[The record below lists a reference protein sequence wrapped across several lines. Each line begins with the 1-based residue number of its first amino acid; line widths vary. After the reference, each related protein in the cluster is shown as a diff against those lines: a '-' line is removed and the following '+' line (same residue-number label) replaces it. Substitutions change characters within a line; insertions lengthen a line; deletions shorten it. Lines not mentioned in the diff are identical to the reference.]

1 MSEIEAPEIAEQQF
15 NLTPHPRILAMLG
28 EIVLPQWKC
37 LAELIDNAVDSFLE
51 VQRSNQPITN
61 PRITITTP
69 TSAVQNPRIVVL
81 DNGPGMDMATLE
93 KAARAGWT
101 GNDPINNL
109 GMFGMGFNIAT
120 ARLGTLTRV
129 WSTVA
134 GDGEWIGLEIDFEIL
149 MRQRHFRTPILRRAK
164 ADPSE
169 HGTEVSV
176 ERLKPEQR
184 EWLTRAANLSKIRR
198 DLAQAYSAMLRPN
211 GVPIAFGLM
220 VNG

>member
-1 MSEIEAPEIAEQQF
+1 MTTNNNDFDLS
-15 NLTPHPRILAMLG
+15 PHPRILPMLG
-28 EIVLPQWKC
+28 EINLAPWRC
-37 LAELIDNAVDSFLE
+37 LAELIDNSVDSFLAA
-51 VQRSNQPITN
+51 QRSGNAVAHPEIS
-61 PRITITTP
+61 ISIP
-69 TSAVQNPRIVVL
+69 TADVASAKLTLR
-81 DNGPGMDMATLE
+81 DNGPGMTIERLE
-93 KAARAGWT
+93 NAVRAGWT

-134 GDGEWIGLEIDFEIL
+134 GDSEWIGLEIDFDML

-184 EWLTRAANLSKIRR
+184 QWLSRAANQSRIKKE
-198 DLAQAYSAMLRPN
+198 LAQTYQQCSDRT
-211 GVPIAFGLM
+211 AFRSLLT
-220 VNG
+220 